1 MMVITHA
8 HHLLERC
15 YAGAG
20 GTIDAVDSDDE
31 YVPPGAGGSRRR
43 GGGGGGHGRA
53 AAAAAR
59 VQMAA
64 TVSAY
69 DADTASEDE

>member
-1 MMVITHA
+1 MMIITHA

-43 GGGGGGHGRA
+43 GHGRA